1 MGIIYICNFSRI
13 DWNFTREY
21 MFLSEKYGENK
32 MKNLFQYVVFAL
44 NFNFWI
50 S

>member
-1 MGIIYICNFSRI
+1 
-13 DWNFTREY
+13 

-44 NFNFWI
+44 NLNFWTN
-50 S
+50 